1 MADETMTLLPCPFCG
16 ETGVS
21 VHEGSTFRWM
31 QAECDHCGASVGEVR
46 VQTLGDG
53 TTKEWL
59 EQGRRDAIDEWNR
72 RDPTIAESKVPDGVA
87 LIATER
93 SRQLTQEG
101 WTIEHDDEHAG
112 GELALAAASYA
123 SGEKLPSWPWGDNWW
138 KPSRANRI
146 RELQKA
152 GALIAAEIDRL
163 LRKKDV
169 GHER

>member
-1 MADETMTLLPCPFCG
+1 MADETMTLEERVLAFMMMKLPGQLPMMHMGTSYLVNDLC
-16 ETGVS
+16 
-21 VHEGSTFRWM
+21 
-31 QAECDHCGASVGEVR
+31 AEIKR
-46 VQTLGDG
+46 
-53 TTKEWL
+53 L
-59 EQGRRDAIDEWNR
+59 ESAIAAR
-72 RDPTIAESKVPDGVA
+72 KVPDGIA

-93 SRQLTQEG
+93 SRQLMQEG

-169 GHER
+169 CHER